1 MQELI
6 DAGRTAGVMTMVAR
20 RGTIVHWEANG
31 WRVLDEQPMERDD
44 VFRIYSMTKPV
55 TSVAVMMLVE
65 EGKVELD
72 QPLSDHIPTFGDVQ
86 VYDDGELRPP
96 SRPITIRDLLRH
108 TSGLTYG
115 VFGNS
120 PVDQM
125 YMQTLKGLGRDS
137 GEDLEATIELLATL
151 PLLADP
157 GTRWNYSLSTDVLGR
172 VVEVA
177 SGMSLAEFFRTR
189 IFEPLDMD
197 DTGFHVEA
205 RNLDRFTA
213 VYARSDGAL
222 AMEDSPVDGPFT
234 REPSW
239 YSGGGGL
246 TSTAMDYLRFSQ
258 MLLNE
263 GALDGERLLRPET
276 VRDMRSNHLDSDM
289 PPISLGAPSHEYGFG
304 LGFAVATAGG
314 QPDHYWWAGVANTW
328 FWIDPVEE
336 LIAFAW
342 TQYSPFGGVPVDPTL
357 RGIVYESAHGEREG
371 AGQLEPQ
378 PASGCVSD
386 RGDARR
392 QYGPPYEVHGDDDD
406 RKTLEEGI
414 AGKIERRVCN
424 EAEERP
430 QCDSTNERLCF
441 QGRQDHEDEHAHE
454 VE

>member
-1 MQELI
+1 MLTIPFTRLVDREVFVHTRPNLRPVNRFALALVAFSAACAAPMDDTTAAAADITQGMPADVGLSAEGLAAIGPAMQELI

-31 WRVLDEQPMERDD
+31 WRVLNEQPMERDD

-55 TSVAVMMLVE
+55 TSVAIMMLVE

-72 QPLSDHIPTFGDVQ
+72 QPLSDHIPAFGDVQ

-115 VFGNS
+115 IFGNS

-125 YMQTLKGLGRDS
+125 YVQTLNGLSRDS

-157 GTRWNYSLSTDVLGR
+157 GTRWNYSMSTDVLGR

-177 SGMSLAEFFRTR
+177 SGMSLADFFRTR

-213 VYARSDGAL
+213 VYARSDGGL
-222 AMEDSPVDGPFT
+222 AMEDSPIDGPFT

-276 VRDMRSNHLDSDM
+276 VRDMRSNHLDADM

-314 QPDHYWWAGVANTW
+314 QPGHYWWAGVANTW

-336 LIAFAW
+336 IIAFAW

-357 RGIVYESAHGEREG
+357 RGIVYESVTESVRAP
-371 AGQLEPQ
+371 AG
-378 PASGCVSD
+378 
-386 RGDARR
+386 
-392 QYGPPYEVHGDDDD
+392 
-406 RKTLEEGI
+406 
-414 AGKIERRVCN
+414 
-424 EAEERP
+424 
-430 QCDSTNERLCF
+430 
-441 QGRQDHEDEHAHE
+441 
-454 VE
+454 